1 MKYNSMQ
8 SKHKQK
14 IVNKADE
21 SLTDWHGPQGCG
33 GWETFTSYDFLKCR
47 VLLKFSEI
55 HYDSLIKNLIQV
67 GFDCWSTVDTML
79 RIATNELMLYSWIRM
94 LRMETNFRVG
104 LKRANVIFMDIPR
117 LDLIVDP
124 IWIRMLRIGTNVIV
138 EFK

>member
-1 MKYNSMQ
+1 M
-8 SKHKQK
+8 
-14 IVNKADE
+14 IV
-21 SLTDWHGPQGCG
+21 GPL
-33 GWETFTSYDFLKCR
+33 WIR
-47 VLLKFSEI
+47 
-55 HYDSLIKNLIQV
+55 
-67 GFDCWSTVDTML
+67 ML